1 MLLDRDLLRQVSV
14 EMNVIITNNGNHND
28 NNNKI
33 LEYSGTLAMDQN
45 NIVLGTAKPF
55 PSPLESEMNKVT
67 KAWE

>member
-1 MLLDRDLLRQVSV
+1 MLLDRDPLSQVSL
-14 EMNVIITNNGNHND
+14 EINVIILNNGNNNY

-33 LEYSGTLAMDQN
+33 LEYSGALAMDRN
-45 NIVLGTAKPF
+45 NIVLGTAMPF